1 MTVPTSANIGAS
13 MPKYIDVTIDPD
25 DPYPEHTLA
34 LIRTANPGVELR
46 VKEATCGVAGSV
58 VSVGDA
64 TDGVLCDEEQLSH
77 VKPNFVPLG
86 FAIKD

>member
-1 MTVPTSANIGAS
+1 MSEPTSANIGAS
-13 MPKYIDVTIDPD
+13 IPKYIDVTIDPD

-34 LIRTANPGVELR
+34 FIRAENPGAVVR
-46 VKEATCGVAGSV
+46 VKEATYGVAGSV

-86 FAIKD
+86 FEVKD